1 MMRVLVTGAS
11 GLLGVNLSLVLSQQ
25 GYQVVGWVNS
35 NPLPNAPF
43 LVETINLIDLAD
55 LERRIMTVKPDLIIH
70 CAALANLDL
79 AEANPELAYLIN
91 TDVTEQIAKTAARE
105 RIQLV
110 HISTDA
116 VFDGVKGGYSETD
129 LPNPVS
135 VYAQS
140 KFAAERVIQQIN
152 PEAIIAR
159 VNFYGWSLS
168 GKRSLA
174 EFFYN
179 NLSAGRQMNGFT
191 DVLFC
196 PLYVEDLSKLLIEM
210 AAKHLAGLYH
220 VVSAER
226 ISKYDFGV
234 AIARKFG
241 FDESL
246 IKPVSVQQ
254 SGLTAARS
262 LNLNLNTDKLSHDLG
277 LCLPGIDEGLEAFYS
292 AHQAGL
298 PGKLMSF
305 LNAN

>member
-35 NPLPNAPF
+35 NPLSNAPF
-43 LVETINLIDLAD
+43 LVETINLADLA
-55 LERRIMTVKPDLIIH
+55 EIEGRIMTVKPDLIIH

-135 VYAQS
+135 VYAKS
-140 KFAAERVIQQIN
+140 KLAAERVIQAFY

-196 PLYVEDLSKLLIEM
+196 PLYVEDLSKLLIDM

-234 AIARKFG
+234 AIAREFG

-277 LCLPGIDEGLEAFYS
+277 LCLPGIDEGLDAFYA

-298 PGKLMSF
+298 PGKLMGF
-305 LNAN
+305 LIAN